1 MENKILMGLMIWLIC
16 FCSFGC
22 SINPAAVNTCEVIW
36 EYKAQIV
43 LDNPNLDVD
52 EKELLIINI
61 LQGIGYEEDKIVAE
75 INKLRKLQTRKK

>member
-1 MENKILMGLMIWLIC
+1 M
-16 FCSFGC
+16 
-22 SINPAAVNTCEVIW
+22 
-36 EYKAQIV
+36 